1 MKQINSS
8 FLGCLN
14 LAVTD
19 KFQNHLFHVLIFL
32 PVMKMFVPPV
42 SNNNNYGNSKKRER
56 KWAHQINTNPVNNRH
71 ATKHLPGTYMN

>member
-32 PVMKMFVPPV
+32 LVMKMFVPPDN
-42 SNNNNYGNSKKRER
+42 NNNNYGNS
-56 KWAHQINTNPVNNRH
+56 
-71 ATKHLPGTYMN
+71 